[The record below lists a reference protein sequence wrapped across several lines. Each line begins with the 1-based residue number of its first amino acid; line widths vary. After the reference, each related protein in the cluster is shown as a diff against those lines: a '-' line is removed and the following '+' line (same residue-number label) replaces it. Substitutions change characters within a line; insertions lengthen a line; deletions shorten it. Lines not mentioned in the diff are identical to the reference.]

1 MTDHTRTPNKF
12 NAVKVEIDGYT
23 FASKAEAK
31 RYTELKLQRDAGLI
45 SMLDV
50 HPVFPLEINGVY
62 IGRFTP
68 DFSYTTGTGCQ
79 IVVEDV
85 KGGRATKT
93 EAYSLRKRV
102 FQACYGIKLTEI
114 GVPAKRKKKV

>member
-1 MTDHTRTPNKF
+1 MTNKYG
-12 NAVKVEIDGYT
+12 AVKTEIDGYT

-31 RYTELKLQRDAGLI
+31 RYEELKLQLRRELI
-45 SMLDV
+45 SELTV
-50 HPVFPLEINGVY
+50 HPVFPLNVNGVY

-68 DFSYTTGTGCQ
+68 DFSYNNSEGM
-79 IVVEDV
+79 VVEDV
-85 KGGRATKT
+85 KSYPTRT

-114 GVPAKRKKKV
+114 GGEKRKKKVK